1 MIVPMTTAIALF
13 GWKRPHHLHQVLQSL
28 SVNREIAGLPLYI
41 FLDGPRNDVDQSEC
55 DLCFKIADKFDS
67 ALSKQIIRSTTNLGL
82 FNSVIQGVSLV
93 LQQYESLIMLE
104 DDIVVSPYF
113 LSYMIQGLSLYR
125 DVPEVASIHG
135 FTPNII
141 PSPPSS
147 FFLPGADCWGWATWR
162 HQWRRMRFHA
172 AALAQEIRSKQLTKT
187 FNLNGNYDYLRM
199 LDDRAVNRNNSW
211 AILWHA
217 SCFLAGK
224 VTLYPSKSLVSNI
237 GLDGSG
243 EHCTSAKD
251 LYTDSSFDE
260 IKINLLEPTVEESIF
275 NSYSNYF
282 APSSLVRAYA
292 AKSFRFI
299 TSVVSHSL
307 PRRQPIRLS
316 LHGPFKS
323 FLAAKQSS
331 GLGYNSPIILEKVST
346 AVVDLLNGNGNYERD
361 GTLFQSAPSSLPVLE
376 TLSELLSA
384 DTGPIVDF
392 GGGLGGTYLN
402 HRHLFDKNHS
412 YIVIEQPS
420 FVKQGLIIAAQYTLP
435 IQFEQSLQA
444 IKDQPLMIIFSSVL
458 QYLED
463 PYSVLQ
469 YALSLQPK
477 YILLDRTALSV
488 DCSKSWWI
496 QDDSRYYGAKIRY
509 PMSPLLE
516 AELLDALTGYIVRK
530 TWQNNFDPVI
540 PHHRG
545 YLFQQIL

>member
-1 MIVPMTTAIALF
+1 MTTAIALF

-28 SVNREIAGLPLYI
+28 SKNREIAELPLYI
-41 FLDGPRNDVDQSEC
+41 FLDGPRNDDDRTQCE
-55 DLCFKIADKFDS
+55 LCFKIAREFDS
-67 ALSKQIIRSTTNLGL
+67 AFSKQIIRSNTNLGL
-82 FNSVIQGVSLV
+82 FNSVVQGISLV
-93 LQQYESLIMLE
+93 LQQFESVIVLE

-113 LSYMIQGLSLYR
+113 LSYMMQGLLLYR

-135 FTPNII
+135 FIPNII

-162 HQWRRMRFHA
+162 HQWRCMRFHA
-172 AALAQEIRSKQLTKT
+172 ADLAREIRTAKLTKI

-224 VTLYPSKSLVSNI
+224 VTLYPPKSLVSNI

-251 LYTDSSFDE
+251 LFTDSSFDE
-260 IKINLLEPTVEESIF
+260 IKLNLLEPRVEHSIF

-282 APSSLVRAYA
+282 APSSLIKAYA

-299 TSVVSHSL
+299 SSVVSHSI
-307 PRRQPIRLS
+307 PRRKPICLS
-316 LHGPFKS
+316 LRGPFKS
-323 FLAAKQSS
+323 FSAAEKASE
-331 GLGYNSPIILEKVST
+331 LGYNSPIILEKVSA
-346 AVVDLLNGNGNYERD
+346 AVVDLLNGKGAYERD

-376 TLSELLSA
+376 ILSELLSA

-402 HRHLFDKNHS
+402 HRCLFNALHP
-412 YIVIEQPS
+412 YIVIEQQS
-420 FVKQGLIIAAQYTLP
+420 FVAQGKRIAAQYSLP
-435 IQFEQSLQA
+435 IEYEVSLRA
-444 IKDQPLMIIFSSVL
+444 LHHQPLLIIFSSVL
-458 QYLED
+458 QYIQDPVGLLEQA
-463 PYSVLQ
+463 S
-469 YALSLQPK
+469 ALNPK
-477 YILLDRTALSV
+477 YILIDRTSLS
-488 DCSKSWWI
+488 DNGSKSWWI
-496 QDDSRYYGAKIRY
+496 QDESRYYGSKVSY
-509 PMSPLLE
+509 PISLIPELDLLT
-516 AELLDALTGYIVRK
+516 ALSNYAVRR
-530 TWQNNFDPVI
+530 TWQNNFDPFT

-545 YLFQQIL
+545 YLFQRLL